1 MKTDLTK
8 TLAVSGQSGLYTYLA
23 QSRGGVI
30 IESLVDKKRMSVTM
44 HTRLTALADVS
55 IYTDDGEMKLKD
67 VFLALQK
74 AQGDAQVPTSKS
86 DSATIQAFFAQAV
99 PGYDRD
105 RFYLSH
111 MKKVLDWY
119 HCLVKYA
126 SLDFVE
132 EEASDAETAG
142 AEAKA

>member
-30 IESLVDKKRMSVTM
+30 VESLVDKKRMSVTM

-67 VFLALQK
+67 VFLALQN
-74 AQGDAQVPTSKS
+74 ALAGAEAPTSKA
-86 DSATIQAFFAQAV
+86 DSATIQALFEKAV

-119 HCLVKYA
+119 NCLAKYA

-132 EEASDAETAG
+132 EEGAEE
-142 AEAKA
+142 EAKA

>member
-30 IESLVDKKRMSVTM
+30 VESLVDKKRMSVTM

-74 AQGDAQVPTSKS
+74 AQGDAQAPTSKS
-86 DSATIQAFFAQAV
+86 DSATIQAFFAKAV

-119 HCLVKYA
+119 NCLVKYA

-132 EEASDAETAG
+132 EEAEG
-142 AEAKA
+142 AEAETKE

>member
-23 QSRGGVI
+23 QSRSGVI
-30 IESLVDKKRMSVTM
+30 VESLADKKRMSVTL
-44 HTRLTALADVS
+44 HTRLTALSDVS
-55 IYTDDGEMKLKD
+55 IYTDEGEMKLKD
-67 VFLALQK
+67 VFLAL
-74 AQGDAQVPTSKS
+74 AGTLDGTAAPTSKS
-86 DSATIQAFFAQAV
+86 DGATIQALFEKAV

-111 MKKVLDWY
+111 MKKILDWY
-119 HCLVKYA
+119 NALVQFA

-132 EEASDAETAG
+132 EEPAEESAA
-142 AEAKA
+142 AEA

>member
-30 IESLVDKKRMSVTM
+30 VESLVDKKRMSVTM

-55 IYTDDGEMKLKD
+55 IYTDEGEMKLKD
-67 VFLALQK
+67 VFLALAK
-74 AQGDAQVPTSKS
+74 ALDGAQAPTSKS
-86 DSATIQAFFAQAV
+86 NETEVQALFEKAV
-99 PGYDRD
+99 PTYDRD

-111 MKKVLDWY
+111 MKKILDWY
-119 HCLVKYA
+119 NCLAQYA

-132 EEASDAETAG
+132 EEAAEQ
-142 AEAKA
+142 AEDQAKA

>member
-30 IESLVDKKRMSVTM
+30 VESLVDKKRMSVTM

-55 IYTDDGEMKLKD
+55 IYTDEGEMKLKD

-74 AQGDAQVPTSKS
+74 ALDGAEAPTSKA
-86 DSATIQAFFAQAV
+86 DSATIQALFEKAV
-99 PGYDRD
+99 PTYDRD
-105 RFYLSH
+105 RFYFSH

-119 HCLVKYA
+119 NCLVKYA

-132 EEASDAETAG
+132 EENEEAESA
-142 AEAKA
+142 AEEANA